1 MHLGETSTLAPDK
14 ELISRTALPLRP
26 KMFPTKAC
34 HVVVWSKSFDGHNER
49 EFFES
54 NQSISQSVSQ

>member
-26 KMFPTKAC
+26 KMLPTKAC
-34 HVVVWSKSFDGHNER
+34 HVVVVMWSFDGHIER
-49 EFFES
+49 DF
-54 NQSISQSVSQ
+54 V